1 MAEVDASVS
10 RDSGLG
16 SVSRLLQSREV
27 GAILAVSV
35 LLALGTIVRADV
47 FLSSDNLV
55 GIVRN
60 TAVTAIIGYG
70 MTLLMVSGEFDLSV
84 GSLMAVC
91 GALVAT
97 MYGTGYPILFV
108 VLLVLLFA
116 ALYGLFQGLMIT
128 KLGLPSLIV
137 TIGTLTLLRGANLVI
152 LQGQTATISSDNYPD
167 LLFYI
172 GGVTELVS
180 GPALLQQFPI
190 QIIWTLVFLVLGY
203 YVLNRTAF
211 GYRSMFTGGNQESAQ
226 RTGIKTDHVKI
237 INFML
242 VALLAAFA
250 GIGQLAFTQAV
261 SPSTGQGTELIVIA
275 SVVIGGTN
283 LFGGKGSM
291 PGTFLG
297 ALVFAL
303 TQNIL
308 VLAGLGV
315 RLFQVFT
322 GIFIISAVLI
332 EVLSRDVRIE
342 YLTDEYID
350 PIKEISND
358 TSGFFEYVRSDIQ
371 GLDAPLMFATIGTLI
386 LTLVTLIAMTVIDL
400 ALGWGFSFAIVSPGV
415 AALGTLPLVTFMSM
429 AGLLLLTA
437 IFLHASV
444 KIIGTRRDFDTTL
457 QGVIYSFAP
466 AVLLFLP
473 ILLAGWDF
481 IMPVVMAAAALVF
494 LPSMYLLYSSTQ
506 ILHEFS
512 SRNAALSVVMTVIL
526 WALVVAFTLTQIS
539 AIN

>member
-16 SVSRLLQSREV
+16 NVSRLLQSREV

-35 LLALGTIVRADV
+35 LLVLGTIVRADV
-47 FLSSDNLV
+47 FLSADNLV

-116 ALYGLFQGLMIT
+116 GLYGLFQGLMIT

-152 LQGQTATISSDNYPD
+152 LQGQTATISSDNYPR
-167 LLFYI
+167 LIYYI
-172 GGVTELVS
+172 GGVAELGQ
-180 GPALLQQFPI
+180 GPALLNQFPI
-190 QIIWTLVFLVLGY
+190 QIVWTIAFLLLGY
-203 YVLNRTAF
+203 YVLNKTAF
-211 GYRSMFTGGNQESAQ
+211 GYRAMFTGGSKESAT

-283 LFGGKGSM
+283 LFGGEGSM

-342 YLTDEYID
+342 YLTEEYID
-350 PIKEISND
+350 PLTDLAGDAES
-358 TSGFFEYVRSDIQ
+358 FFEYVRSDVQ
-371 GLDAPLMFATIGTLI
+371 GIDEPLMFATIGTLI
-386 LTLVTLIAMTVIDL
+386 LTLVTLVAMTVVDF
-400 ALGWGFSFAIVSPGV
+400 AVGWGFSFTIVRPGV
-415 AALGTLPLVTFMSM
+415 AALGTLPLVTFMLM
-429 AGLLLLTA
+429 AGLILLSTV
-437 IFLHASV
+437 FLHAGV
-444 KIIGTRRDFDTTL
+444 KAVGTRRDFDTTL

-466 AVLLFLP
+466 TVLLFVP
-473 ILLAGWDF
+473 ILLSGWSF
-481 IMPVVMAAAALVF
+481 LTPLVLGTAALVF
-494 LPSMYLLYSSTQ
+494 LPALYLLYRSTRV
-506 ILHEFS
+506 LHEFS
-512 SRNAALSVVMTVIL
+512 GRDAALSVATMVVL
-526 WALVVAFTLTQIS
+526 WALVAAFTLTQVS
-539 AIN
+539 GVN

>member
-1 MAEVDASVS
+1 M
-10 RDSGLG
+10 
-16 SVSRLLQSREV
+16 
-27 GAILAVSV
+27 SV
-35 LLALGTIVRADV
+35 LLILGTLVRADV
-47 FLSSDNLV
+47 FLSTDNMV

-172 GGVTELVS
+172 GGVAELAS
-180 GPALLQQFPI
+180 GPALIQQFPI
-190 QIIWTLVFLVLGY
+190 QIVWTILFLVLGY

-211 GYRSMFTGGNQESAQ
+211 GYRSMFTGGSQESAS
-226 RTGIKTDHVKI
+226 RTGIKTDHIKI

-283 LFGGKGSM
+283 LFGGEGSM

-332 EVLSRDVRIE
+332 EVLSRDVRAEHLTNGYIE
-342 YLTDEYID
+342 PLTDLVSDAE
-350 PIKEISND
+350 S
-358 TSGFFEYVRSDIQ
+358 FFEYVRSDVQ
-371 GLDAPLMFATIGTLI
+371 GIDEPLMFATVGTII
-386 LTLVTLIAMTVIDL
+386 LTLVTLVVMTVVDVMV
-400 ALGWGFSFAIVSPGV
+400 GWGFSFAIVSPGV
-415 AALGTLPLVTFMSM
+415 AALGTLPLVMFMMM
-429 AGLLLLTA
+429 AGLILLSTV
-437 IFLHASV
+437 FLHAGV
-444 KIIGTRRDFDTTL
+444 KTIGTRRDFDTTL
-457 QGVIYSFAP
+457 QGVIYSFSP
-466 AVLLFLP
+466 AVLLFIP
-473 ILLAGWDF
+473 VLLSGWDF
-481 IMPVVMAAAALVF
+481 IAPLVIGVAALVF
-494 LPSMYLLYSSTQ
+494 LPTLYLLYRSTQ
-506 ILHEFS
+506 VLHEFS
-512 SRNAALSVVMTVIL
+512 GRNAALSVAMMVIL

-539 AIN
+539 TIN

>member
-35 LLALGTIVRADV
+35 LLVLGTLVRADV
-47 FLSSDNLV
+47 FLSTDNLV

-180 GPALLQQFPI
+180 GPALLSQFPI

-211 GYRSMFTGGNQESAQ
+211 GYRSMFTGGSQESAS
-226 RTGIKTDHVKI
+226 RTGIKTDHIKI

-283 LFGGKGSM
+283 LFGGEGSM

-332 EVLSRDVRIE
+332 EVLSRDVHIE
-342 YLTDEYID
+342 HLTEGYIE
-350 PIKEISND
+350 PITNLVSDAES
-358 TSGFFEYVRSDIQ
+358 FFEYVRSDVQ
-371 GLDAPLMFATIGTLI
+371 GIDEPLLFAAMGTII
-386 LTLVTLIAMTVIDL
+386 LTVVTLVAMTVVDVVV
-400 ALGWGFSFAIVSPGV
+400 GWGFSFVIASPGV
-415 AALGTLPLVTFMSM
+415 AALGTLPLVVFMMM
-429 AGLLLLTA
+429 AGLILLSTV
-437 IFLHASV
+437 FLHAGV
-444 KIIGTRRDFDTTL
+444 KAIGTRRDFDTTL

-466 AVLLFLP
+466 AVLLFIP
-473 ILLAGWDF
+473 VLLSGWDF
-481 IMPVVMAAAALVF
+481 IAPLVIGAAALVF
-494 LPSMYLLYSSTQ
+494 LPTLYLLYRSTQ
-506 ILHEFS
+506 VLHEFS
-512 SRNAALSVVMTVIL
+512 GRNAALSVATMVVL

>member
-1 MAEVDASVS
+1 MSEVDASVT
-10 RDSGLG
+10 RDSGPGLTA
-16 SVSRLLQSREV
+16 RLFQSREV
-27 GAILAVSV
+27 GAILAVFV
-35 LLALGTIVRADV
+35 LVVLGSFIRSDV
-47 FLSSDNLV
+47 FLSIDNLL

-60 TAVTAIIGYG
+60 TAITAIIGYG
-70 MTLLMVSGEFDLSV
+70 MTMLMVSGEFDLSV

-97 MYGTGYPILFV
+97 LYTGGYPIVFV

-137 TIGTLTLLRGANLVI
+137 TIGTLTLLRGVNLVI
-152 LQGQTATISSDNYPD
+152 LRGQTATIPDDIYPT
-167 LLFYI
+167 LLFAI
-172 GGVTELVS
+172 GGVVDLGLNSGLVDRF
-180 GPALLQQFPI
+180 PLQI
-190 QIIWTLVFLVLGY
+190 VWTVVFLILGY
-203 YVLNRTAF
+203 YVLNKTAF
-211 GYRSMFTGGNQESAQ
+211 GYRSMFTGGNQESAR

-250 GIGQLAFTQAV
+250 GMGQLAFTQAV
-261 SPSTGQGTELIVIA
+261 SPSTGSGVELIVIA

-322 GIFIISAVLI
+322 GIFIIAAVLI
-332 EVLSRDVRIE
+332 EVLSRDLRIE
-342 YLTDEYID
+342 YFTDEYFSPLRSIAT
-350 PIKEISND
+350 D
-358 TSGFFEYVRSDIQ
+358 TRSFFEYVRSDVQ
-371 GLDAPLMFATIGTLI
+371 GIDEPLIFAAVGALI
-386 LTLVTLIAMTVIDL
+386 WAVVTLVVMGAVDAIF
-400 ALGWGFSFAIVSPGV
+400 GWDFSFIIVTPGV
-415 AALGTLPLVTFMSM
+415 ASIGTLPLMALMIT
-429 AGLLLLTA
+429 AGLLLLTGV
-437 IFLHASV
+437 FLHASLKV
-444 KIIGTRRDFDTTL
+444 IGTRRDFDTTL

-466 AVLLFLP
+466 AVLLFVPVLLMGWNFVLPVILGAVAIIALP
-473 ILLAGWDF
+473 IL
-481 IMPVVMAAAALVF
+481 
-494 LPSMYLLYSSTQ
+494 YLLYVSTQ
-506 ILHEFS
+506 VLHEING
-512 SRNAALSVVMTVIL
+512 REAALAVGATVVL
-526 WALVVAFTLTQIS
+526 WGLVAVYTITQLAAVS
-539 AIN
+539 

>member
-16 SVSRLLQSREV
+16 ITSRLLQSREV
-27 GAILAVSV
+27 GAILAVLV
-35 LLALGTIVRADV
+35 LFTLGSFIRADV
-47 FLSSDNLV
+47 FLSADNLV
-55 GIVRN
+55 GIIRN
-60 TAVTAIIGYG
+60 TAITAIIGYG

-91 GALVAT
+91 AALVAT
-97 MYGTGYPILFV
+97 MYGSGYPILFI
-108 VLLVLLFA
+108 VLLVLFFA
-116 ALYGLFQGLMIT
+116 AIYGLFQGLMIT

-152 LQGQTATISSDNYPD
+152 LGGQTATIPSDNFPR

-172 GGVTELVS
+172 GGVLDLGTDAFLVS
-180 GPALLQQFPI
+180 RFPLQI
-190 QIIWTLVFLVLGY
+190 VWTLLFLVLGY
-203 YVLNRTAF
+203 YILNKTAF
-211 GYRSMFTGGNQESAQ
+211 GYRAMFTGGNKESAN

-250 GIGQLAFTQAV
+250 GMGQLAFTQAV
-261 SPSTGQGTELIVIA
+261 SPSTGQGVELIVIA

-283 LFGGKGSM
+283 LFGGEGSM

-315 RLFQVFT
+315 QLFQVFT
-322 GIFIISAVLI
+322 GIFIIAAVLI
-332 EVLSRDVRIE
+332 EVLSRDLRLE
-342 YLTDEYID
+342 YLTEEYLS
-350 PIKEISND
+350 PLKSLSTETES
-358 TSGFFEYVRSDIQ
+358 FFEYVRGDVQ
-371 GLDAPLMFATIGTLI
+371 GIDEPLIFAAVGTVIWAVATLI
-386 LTLVTLIAMTVIDL
+386 LMTVVDTI
-400 ALGWGFSFAIVSPGV
+400 LGWEFSFVIVSPGV
-415 AALGTLPLVTFMSM
+415 SALGTVPLIAFLLT

-444 KIIGTRRDFDTTL
+444 KALGTRRDFDTTL

-466 AVLLFLP
+466 AVLLFVPVLLIGWSFVTPLVLGSVVLIAAP
-473 ILLAGWDF
+473 IL
-481 IMPVVMAAAALVF
+481 
-494 LPSMYLLYSSTQ
+494 YLLYQSTRV
-506 ILHEFS
+506 LHEFS
-512 SRNAALSVVMTVIL
+512 SRNALLAVGATIVL
-526 WALVVAFTLTQIS
+526 WLAVGVFTATQIG
-539 AIN
+539 IVG

>member
-47 FLSSDNLV
+47 FLSTDNLV

-70 MTLLMVSGEFDLSV
+70 MTMLMVSGEFDLSV

-152 LQGQTATISSDNYPD
+152 LQGQTATIGSDNYPN

-172 GGVTELVS
+172 GGVAELAS

-190 QIIWTLVFLVLGY
+190 QIVWTIAFLVLGY

-242 VALLAAFA
+242 VAVLAAFA

-283 LFGGKGSM
+283 LFGGEGSM

-342 YLTDEYID
+342 YLTDEYIA
-350 PIKEISND
+350 PLKEIISD
-358 TSGFFEYVRSDIQ
+358 TTGFFEYVRSDVQ
-371 GLDAPLMFATIGTLI
+371 GIDEPLMFATIGTLI
-386 LTLVTLIAMTVIDL
+386 VTFVTLVAMTVVDF
-400 ALGWGFSFAIVSPGV
+400 AVGWGFSFAIVRPGV
-415 AALGTLPLVTFMSM
+415 AALGTLPLVTFMSI

-437 IFLHASV
+437 VFLHASV
-444 KIIGTRRDFDTTL
+444 KAVGTRRDFDTTL

-481 IMPVVMAAAALVF
+481 IMPVVAVAAALIF
-494 LPSMYLLYSSTQ
+494 LPSLYFLYSSTQ
-506 ILHEFS
+506 ILHEV
-512 SRNAALSVVMTVIL
+512 SRQNAALSVVMTVIL

-539 AIN
+539 AVN